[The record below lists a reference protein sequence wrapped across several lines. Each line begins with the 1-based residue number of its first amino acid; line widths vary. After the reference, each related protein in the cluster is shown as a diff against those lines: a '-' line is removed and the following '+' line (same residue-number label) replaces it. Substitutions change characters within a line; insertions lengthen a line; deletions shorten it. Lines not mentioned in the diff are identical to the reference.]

1 MANQSGRVIQGSFI
15 GGTPRLACAPPPATP
30 ATARGAT
37 ISPKVARHGAQ
48 VHPIG
53 RPQGVQTRSIATH
66 AQAAQRAGD
75 REAFRLPPN
84 LSNLATAGGQP
95 LPALVRQ
102 KMESFFNT
110 GFADVRVH
118 VGTHASSIGAL
129 AFTHGSN
136 LYFAPGQYDPTNLKG
151 LRLLGHEL
159 THVVQQR
166 AGRVRNPFG
175 SGIAVVQD
183 GLLEAEAD
191 RFGARAVMHAG
202 EVLPGTVSA
211 SNRLGHASAAG
222 IQRSPLGSKSIQR
235 TIHQWTGAGWN
246 IAEIGTAGSFKKPD
260 TGKPGEYFNDVNGK
274 RGDTINAVRAGLSD
288 LMMITG
294 SLKNVDAAWP
304 PDVWNALMKMG
315 DGVNF
320 LGKVTLTATS
330 AKVVPVYAEEQDL
343 VEQLWA
349 TFVRPFMMANGQ
361 LPYIERQD
369 WFTKHRAEVD
379 VDLNFYKNRGYGAEL
394 SFHKDTAGDNLFVN
408 LMFNNKTATPGT
420 EWIEDLATPLRT
432 KRREMRRL
440 MPKGMRAEIRAA
452 RKNIRDDV
460 HVPAGKKTIR
470 GGIAPE
476 AAFVSWVDE
485 LIWHA
490 TPSTGRRHKVSGGMF
505 DALSKPER
513 YWVEEKTHMHRALRF
528 LSTFPD
534 TLLGK
539 MDAVRKS
546 QGRWGFGTDFVDS
559 YMKLIVLKAGCTL
572 NDDDTVTHT
581 RGPKYAEHVRDIT
594 RHKAELESASISLG
608 IGQELAPDPTGVGTA
623 EFNQRTRIHR
633 STPRQNSSRN
643 LRAGLRE
650 AKKQNEI
657 RSFLRTWVRVRKVQR
672 S

>member
-15 GGTPRLACAPPPATP
+15 GGTPRLACAPPPAIP
-30 ATARGAT
+30 ATSRGAT
-37 ISPKVARHGAQ
+37 TSPMVARA
-48 VHPIG
+48 
-53 RPQGVQTRSIATH
+53 VQTRSIATH
-66 AQAAQRAGD
+66 ATVAQGAGD
-75 REAFRLPPN
+75 GEAFRLPPT
-84 LSNLATAGGQP
+84 LANLASVGGQP

-136 LYFAPGQYDPTNLKG
+136 LYFAPGQYDPTNAQG

-183 GLLEAEAD
+183 RMLEAEAD
-191 RFGARAVMHAG
+191 RLGAKAVMHVG
-202 EVLPGTVSA
+202 EVSPGTVSA
-211 SNRLGHASAAG
+211 CNRLTQAGAAG
-222 IQRSPLGSKSIQR
+222 IQRSPSGSKSIQR
-235 TIHQWTGAGWN
+235 TIHQWNGGRWE
-246 IAEIGTAGSFKKPD
+246 IKQIGTAGRFQKPD

-274 RGDTINAVRAGLSD
+274 RGDTIDAVRAGLSD

-304 PDVWNALMKMG
+304 PKLWNALMAMG
-315 DGVNF
+315 DGVNY

-330 AKVVPVYAEEQDL
+330 AKAFPIYAGEQDL
-343 VEQLWA
+343 VDQLWA
-349 TFVRPFMMANGQ
+349 DFVRPFMIANGQ

-369 WFTKHRAEVD
+369 WFIKHRAEVD
-379 VDLNFYKNRGYGAEL
+379 IDLNFYKNRGYGAEL

-432 KRREMRRL
+432 KRLEMRRL

-452 RKNIRDDV
+452 RKNIREDV
-460 HVPAGKKTIR
+460 HQPAGKKTIR

-490 TPSTGRRHKVSGGMF
+490 TPSTERRHKVSGGMF
-505 DALSKPER
+505 EALAKPER
-513 YWVEEKTHMHRALRF
+513 YWIDEKTHIHRALRY

-534 TLLGK
+534 TLIGK
-539 MDAVRKS
+539 WDVLRKS
-546 QGRWGFGTDFVDS
+546 RREWGFGTDFVDS
-559 YMKLIVLKAGCTL
+559 YMKSVVLENGA
-572 NDDDTVTHT
+572 N
-581 RGPKYAEHVRDIT
+581 GPNYAEHFRDIK
-594 RHKAELESASISLG
+594 RHQAELEQASISLG

-633 STPRQNSSRN
+633 STPRQNSSRD

-650 AKKQNEI
+650 ARKQNEI
-657 RSFLRTWVRVRKVQR
+657 RSFLRTWVRVRKVQ
-672 S
+672 